1 VARPASASMAR
12 RASVESEMGRYLETV
27 MEKPL
32 LLRKASG
39 LLGPFVGQTEQQ
51 LAAAFTEAKQKNANL
66 MIGEADSF
74 LGSRSA
80 AQQQWKVSH
89 VNELLV
95 QMEESNGI
103 LIMSTNFMEHLDS
116 VALRRFDFKICFG
129 YLGFDQSWPFFNCLL
144 GMHQV
149 TTFGCSG
156 CSRVRDS
163 AETPASADTW
173 RLRQRRATRQA
184 IGRTADT

>member
-80 AQQQWKVSH
+80 PNSSGKSA
-89 VNELLV
+89 
-95 QMEESNGI
+95 
-103 LIMSTNFMEHLDS
+103 MSTS
-116 VALRRFDFKICFG
+116 CWCRWK
-129 YLGFDQSWPFFNCLL
+129 SP
-144 GMHQV
+144 
-149 TTFGCSG
+149 
-156 CSRVRDS
+156 
-163 AETPASADTW
+163 
-173 RLRQRRATRQA
+173 
-184 IGRTADT
+184 TAF